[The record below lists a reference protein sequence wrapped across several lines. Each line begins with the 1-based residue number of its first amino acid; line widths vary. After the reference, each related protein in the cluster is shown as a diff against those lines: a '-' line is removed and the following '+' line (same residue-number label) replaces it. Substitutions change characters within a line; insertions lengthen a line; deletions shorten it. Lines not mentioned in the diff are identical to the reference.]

1 MITVGYSTREHNP
14 QFIEYLKKSSGFKK
28 IEVIEKINN
37 GEKSLS
43 QVYNEILE
51 ESTTDIVV
59 LCHDDLYFDTSSWFH
74 KIKTHFEKSDFGIL
88 GVAGTTN
95 MSDTGRWWE
104 TNRRKDMIGIVNH
117 ESEGKKWT
125 SKYSDDLGKSIRQTV
140 IVDGLFI
147 ALSKSRIKHTFDE
160 EFKGFH
166 FYDIAFC
173 FRNHLEGVKV
183 GVITNIRITHKSIGQ
198 TNQQWEDNREFF
210 VKKYKDN
217 LPNKIPFDPNRRLK
231 VLLSCISFRNFTG
244 SELYVFELAKSLIK
258 LNCSVTVLSQIGG
271 PVTDMAKKLG
281 IKCVSFENAP
291 GFKLGDGQWGMNTP
305 EGYKPSTP
313 NALYRVAEVDYDII
327 HFQHKPVA
335 ERILNMYPELDKI
348 CSIHSEVISLEDP
361 VVDPTIKKYIAIRP
375 EIKEHMVNNFE
386 IPEEMI
392 DIIYNPVDN
401 EKFQSKKVLEG
412 NYVLFVGTIDYL
424 RKESILD
431 LIEYTREIGK
441 ELWLVGENNGNYLE
455 NVLLEDHVKHFPST
469 WKVEDFI
476 LKSYETAGI
485 QLGRTTIESWM
496 CGKSSWIYKV
506 DDGGFILSKEK
517 HEPPTDIEK
526 YYTMS
531 VAQQIKDEYL
541 KILS

>member
-1 MITVGYSTREHNP
+1 MITIGYSTREHNP
-14 QFIEYLKKSSGFKK
+14 KFIEYLKKSSGFKK

-51 ESTTDIVV
+51 ESKTDIVV
-59 LCHDDLYFDTSSWFH
+59 LCHDDIYFDTNSWYY
-74 KIKTHFEKSDFGIL
+74 KLKTHFESSEYGIL
-88 GVAGTTN
+88 GVAGTTE
-95 MSDTGRWWE
+95 MPSSGQWWE
-104 TNRRKDMIGIVNH
+104 VRRKMIGIVNH
-117 ESEGKKWT
+117 ESGGKKWT
-125 SKYSDDLGKSIRQTV
+125 SKYSEDLGKSIRETV
-140 IVDGLFI
+140 IVDGVFI
-147 ALSKSRIKHTFDE
+147 ALSKSRIKHNFDE

-166 FYDIAFC
+166 FYDIGFC
-173 FRNHLEGVKV
+173 FKNQIEGVKV
-183 GVITNIRITHKSIGQ
+183 GVISNIRITHKSIGQ
-198 TNQQWEDNREFF
+198 TNEQWEEN
-210 VKKYKDN
+210 KKLFAQKYSEN
-217 LPNKIPFDPNRRLK
+217 LPTKIPFDPNRRLK

-244 SELYVFELAKSLIK
+244 SELYVFELAKSLMK

-305 EGYKPSTP
+305 EGFKPSTP
-313 NALYRVAEVDYDII
+313 NALYRISEVDYDII

-392 DIIYNPVDN
+392 DIIYNPIDN
-401 EKFQSKKVLEG
+401 EKFQSKNVSEG

-455 NVLLEDHVKHFPST
+455 NLLLEDHVKHFPST
-469 WKVEDFI
+469 WKVEEFI
-476 LKSYETAGI
+476 VKSYETAGI

-506 DDGGFILSKEK
+506 DKGGFILSKEK
-517 HEPPTDIEK
+517 FNPPSDIEK
-526 YYTMS
+526 YHTLK
-531 VAQQIKDEYL
+531 VAQQIKDEYF
-541 KILS
+541 KIL

>member
-1 MITVGYSTREHNP
+1 MITIGYSTREHNP
-14 QFIEYLKKSSGFKK
+14 KFIEYLKKSSGFKK

-51 ESTTDIVV
+51 ESKTDIVV
-59 LCHDDLYFDTSSWFH
+59 LCHDDIYFDTNSWYY
-74 KIKTHFEKSDFGIL
+74 KLKTHFESSEYGIL
-88 GVAGTTN
+88 GVAGTTE
-95 MSDTGRWWE
+95 MPSSGQWWE
-104 TNRRKDMIGIVNH
+104 TRRKMIGIVNH
-117 ESEGKKWT
+117 ESGGKKWT
-125 SKYSDDLGKSIRQTV
+125 SKYSEDLGKSIEETV
-140 IVDGLFI
+140 IVDGVFI
-147 ALSKSRIKHTFDE
+147 ALSKSRIKHNFDE

-166 FYDIAFC
+166 FYDIGFC
-173 FRNHLEGVKV
+173 FKNQIEGVKV
-183 GVITNIRITHKSIGQ
+183 GVISNIRITHKSIGQ
-198 TNQQWEDNREFF
+198 TNEQWEENKNLFSQ
-210 VKKYKDN
+210 KYSEH
-217 LPNKIPFDPNRRLK
+217 LPVKIPFDPNKKLK

-305 EGYKPSTP
+305 EGFKPSTP
-313 NALYRVAEVDYDII
+313 NALYRVSDVDYDII

-335 ERILNMYPELDKI
+335 ERILSMYPELPKI
-348 CSIHSEVISLEDP
+348 SAIHSEVISLEDP
-361 VVDPTIKKYIAIRP
+361 VIDPTIKKYIAIRP
-375 EIKEHMVNNFE
+375 EIKEHMIDNFD

-392 DIIYNPVDN
+392 EVIYNPIDN
-401 EKFQSKKVLEG
+401 EKFQSKKVSEE

-424 RKESILD
+424 RKETILD

-441 ELWLVGENNGNYLE
+441 ELWLVGQNNGNYLE
-455 NVLLEDHVKHFPST
+455 NVLMEDHVKHFPST
-469 WKVEDFI
+469 WKIEEFI

-496 CGKSSWIYKV
+496 CGKPSWIYKV
-506 DDGGFILSKEK
+506 DKGGFILSKEK
-517 HEPPTDIEK
+517 FNPPTDIEK
-526 YYTMS
+526 YHTLK

-541 KILS
+541 KLL